1 VVHARRYFGFR
12 AGRICRPPPT
22 GWTSIVKD
30 QRCLEAFSQILR
42 CGVSGYVQGFFSPQ
56 QSDLAPG
63 FPVELGGFG
72 RLHAPFLTERRTRRF
87 LLLLGRK
94 TGFGTPGLSRRFRFG
109 IPSSLC
115 TPCENALALRLMAAK
130 RRWKRS
136 ALCVLCA
143 ATYSRLP
150 KPAARWSRK
159 RTRETFPWGEAMQL
173 GRVVG
178 RFCQRRLASC
188 LP

>member
-109 IPSSLC
+109 VPSSLC
-115 TPCENALALRLMAAK
+115 TPCENALALRLVAAK

-143 ATYSRLP
+143 VSYSRLP
-150 KPAARWSRK
+150 KTSRAMVA
-159 RTRETFPWGEAMQL
+159 ETHQGN
-173 GRVVG
+173 
-178 RFCQRRLASC
+178 ASSHRAKKC
-188 LP
+188 SLD